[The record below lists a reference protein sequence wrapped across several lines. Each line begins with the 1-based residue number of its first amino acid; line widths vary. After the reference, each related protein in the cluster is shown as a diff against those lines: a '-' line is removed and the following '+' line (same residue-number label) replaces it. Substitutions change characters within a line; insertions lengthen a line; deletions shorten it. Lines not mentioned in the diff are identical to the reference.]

1 MELTEGASL
10 FLCST
15 RWLPKSLQC
24 IRILYQKFYRQYSA
38 YLNSILVAVL
48 FQLQAVFPT
57 KTCTL
62 RCIQLQFLQIEKS
75 VLKIFSC
82 YLKWFRSSLLGNA
95 GSNARTTSAA
105 IKISPIILPPLVPSL
120 QLGVRNRKS
129 RIFLGRCRQSH

>member
-1 MELTEGASL
+1 MERASL

-15 RWLPKSLQC
+15 RWLPKTIQC
-24 IRILYQKFYRQYSA
+24 IRILPQKFYRQYSA

-75 VLKIFSC
+75 VLKNFSC
-82 YLKWFRSSLLGNA
+82 YLKWFRSWLLGSA
-95 GSNARTTSAA
+95 GSNARMMIKMKSSPQA
-105 IKISPIILPPLVPSL
+105 IVSIILPPLVPSL
-120 QLGVRNRKS
+120 QLGVRRMRNKT
-129 RIFLGRCRQSH
+129 FLGHCHQ

>member
-1 MELTEGASL
+1 MERASL

-62 RCIQLQFLQIEKS
+62 RCTQLQFLQIEKIF
-75 VLKIFSC
+75 LKNFSC
-82 YLKWFRSSLLGNA
+82 YLNFVRSSLFGNA
-95 GSNARTTSAA
+95 GRMHKRTTNK
-105 IKISPIILPPLVPSL
+105 IKNSSINPHLLLPKV
-120 QLGVRNRKS
+120 QLGVHNRKNRS
-129 RIFLGRCRQSH
+129 VLRYHHR